1 MLTVENLYQSY
12 GDKVLFA
19 DINCTIEPYDRIGL
33 IGVNG
38 TGKSSF
44 LKVIAQIDKPE
55 KGHIK
60 HADDYVIEYLEQEPE
75 LQSNQSVIDQ
85 IYAGDSVIMKTMRQ
99 YEQAL
104 SRLEKNSQNE
114 AAQKHL
120 LNMQEEMDKTG
131 AWEANTEAKTILT
144 KLGVTDFDKPVSELS
159 GGQQKRVRSEEHTS
173 ELQSRGHLVCRLL
186 LEKKKTE

>member
-1 MLTVENLYQSY
+1 M
-12 GDKVLFA
+12 
-19 DINCTIEPYDRIGL
+19 YDTSLHVDLHSFPTRR
-33 IGVNG
+33 
-38 TGKSSF
+38 SSD
-44 LKVIAQIDKPE
+44 L
-55 KGHIK
+55 
-60 HADDYVIEYLEQEPE
+60 
-75 LQSNQSVIDQ
+75 
-85 IYAGDSVIMKTMRQ
+85 
-99 YEQAL
+99 
-104 SRLEKNSQNE
+104 SQNE